1 MTQRSGTPRARAA
14 QHTPA
19 PGRDWWR
26 AAAAGLALIVVMAA
40 IRGPAPRI
48 ALSGAAGGQLRVAG
62 GVLEAV
68 LAILLAALLI
78 AGRRAAAEVQPAAR
92 LRGWLRGVLLLG
104 LLIIPVLMLL
114 SIQIRT
120 HPRPRPAA
128 TPPSPPARSR
138 ATPQP
143 LHTGWFIRTEVIVIY
158 ALVAAALLAAA
169 IAAGRALWRYWPR
182 RAPVPAAAPHPPAD
196 AAELSRAVDSGQ
208 AALRRVGEARAAI
221 IACYVAME
229 QSLARAGTARADA
242 ETPDELLARAAAGGV
257 VRGSAAGRLTGLFY
271 DARFSSHPVPPAS
284 KQAAEQ
290 ALAELAAELAGR
302 SPAADGVQAPGQ
314 AQPGGG
320 AGQ

>member
-1 MTQRSGTPRARAA
+1 MTQRSVTPRARTAA
-14 QHTPA
+14 A
-19 PGRDWWR
+19 GRAWWR
-26 AAAAGLALIVVMAA
+26 AAAAGLALTVVMAG

-48 ALSGAAGGQLRVAG
+48 ALSGPAGGQLRVAG

-68 LAILLAALLI
+68 LAILLAALLV
-78 AGRRAAAEVQPAAR
+78 AGRRAAAEGQPAAR
-92 LRGWLRGVLLLG
+92 LRGWLRGLLLLG
-104 LLIIPVLMLL
+104 LLVIPVLMLL

-120 HPRPRPAA
+120 RPRPRPAA
-128 TPPSPPARSR
+128 SPTSRPARGR
-138 ATPQP
+138 AIPQP
-143 LHTGWFIRTEVIVIY
+143 LHTGLAIRIEVIVVY

-182 RAPVPAAAPHPPAD
+182 RAQVPAAGPQPPAD

-257 VRGSAAGRLTGLFY
+257 LRGSAAARLTGLFY

-302 SPAADGVQAPGQ
+302 APGAGGAQ
-314 AQPGGG
+314 AAGPAPPGQRGG
-320 AGQ
+320 AGG